1 MHRRKQFPGF
11 SRRILLG
18 AAGASLA
25 GRTVAQPGFPS
36 RPLSIVVPYTAGSSS
51 DILARLLA
59 PHLGNELGQP
69 VVVENRAGAGGTIGM
84 GYVARSAPDG
94 HTMALTSS
102 SAGPI
107 NRALYRNLN
116 FDPVRDVPLVYQT
129 NLSTNALVVA
139 GNSPFR
145 TVADLVARARAQG
158 QPSLKYFSPG
168 NGTSQHLCGVL
179 LAQSAPGRM
188 EHIPYRGPAEGLT
201 AVIGGE
207 VSFGFASLSSIMG
220 LLRDGRLR
228 ALATTGANPIPS
240 LPGVPTLASAGFPR
254 FADLVV
260 WTGLA
265 VTRGTPDPV
274 MRRLHAAIGAALAT
288 PAVQE
293 RFAQIG
299 IEPAPAMTLAE
310 TEAFAERQVTLWTEL
325 VRDADL
331 RAD

>member
-1 MHRRKQFPGF
+1 MHT
-11 SRRILLG
+11 SRRSLIV
-18 AAGASLA
+18 AAGAILA
-25 GRTVAQPGFPS
+25 GRAVAQPAFPS

-59 PHLGNELGQP
+59 PHLGAELGQP

-107 NRALYRNLN
+107 NRALYRNLS
-116 FDPVRDVPLVYQT
+116 FDPVRDVSLIYQI

-145 TVADLVARARAQG
+145 TVEDLIARAKAPG
-158 QPSLKYFSPG
+158 QPPLQYFSPG
-168 NGTSQHLCGVL
+168 NGTSQHLCAVL
-179 LAQSAPGRM
+179 LSQSAPGRM

-201 AVIGGE
+201 AVVAGE
-207 VSFGFASLSSIMG
+207 VTFGFASLSSILG
-220 LLRDGRLR
+220 LLPDGRLR
-228 ALATTGANPIPS
+228 VLGTTGPSPSPI
-240 LPGVPTLASAGFPR
+240 LPDVPTLASAGLSR

-265 VTRGTPDPV
+265 VPGAVPQPLKQ
-274 MRRLHAAIGAALAT
+274 RLHAAIGATLDM

-299 IEPAPAMTLAE
+299 IERAAPMSLAE
-310 TEAFAERQVTLWTEL
+310 TEAFAERQIVVWDEL
-325 VRDADL
+325 VRTAGL
-331 RAD
+331 RVD